1 MRNYS
6 DKTLEAYR
14 YWIAKFKSCAEQ
26 APGSSQYGRC
36 LRISDGSCRAP
47 EHRRRNSESGIK
59 GLDAESLDLSQEPK
73 CANHASLVGYTKSIL
88 VCA

>member
-6 DKTLEAYR
+6 DKTAYR
-14 YWIAKFKSCAEQ
+14 YWIAKFKSCRAS
-26 APGSSQYGRC
+26 PGSSQYGRY
-36 LRISDGSCRAP
+36 LGFRRILPCS